1 MTYSLLVADKS
12 YSSWSLRGWLSFRAF
27 DIPVSVQ
34 TTRMYC
40 DGFLPDLEG
49 FAPGSRTVPVAK
61 TPAGAVLSDS
71 LSIAWHLAEAFPEK
85 GLLPDDPVA
94 RADAMSLVAEMH
106 SGFMALRGACP
117 MNLRTGWSGFEASEA
132 VRADLARLELVWGR
146 AMQAHGGPWLCGAY
160 SLADVFF
167 APVATRILTYD
178 LPVRGPALA
187 YAKAHVAH
195 PALRRWRAMGLVEGP
210 EQPVYDMDLP
220 RRPFPAPAPLA
231 AKPVESRPS
240 ENAVCPYS
248 SNPTTH
254 FLEMEGRVFGFCNA
268 FCRDKTVADPEAWP
282 EFMAIYQP

>member
-1 MTYSLLVADKS
+1 MTHELLIADKS
-12 YSSWSLRGWLSFRAF
+12 YSSWSLRGWLAFHAF
-27 DIPVSVQ
+27 DIPVKVHA
-34 TTRMYC
+34 TRMYC
-40 DGFLPDLEG
+40 DQFALDLEA
-49 FAPGSRTVPVAK
+49 FAPGSRTVPIAR

-71 LSIAWHLAEAFPEK
+71 LSIAWHLTEAFPEK
-85 GLLPDDPVA
+85 GLLPEHPVA

-117 MNLRTGWSGFEASEA
+117 MNLRTGWSGFEASDA

-146 AMQAHGGPWLCGAY
+146 AMDTHGGPWLCGTY

-195 PALRRWRAMGLVEGP
+195 PAFRRWRAMGLVEGP
-210 EQPVYDMDLP
+210 EQRFYDMDLP

-231 AKPVESRPS
+231 AKAVDHGPA
-240 ENAVCPYS
+240 ENATCPYS
-248 SNPTTH
+248 GKPVTH
-254 FLEMEGRVFGFCNA
+254 FLELDGRVFGFCNA
-268 FCRDKTVADPEAWP
+268 GCRNKTVADPEAWP
-282 EFMAIYQP
+282 EFTAIYRP